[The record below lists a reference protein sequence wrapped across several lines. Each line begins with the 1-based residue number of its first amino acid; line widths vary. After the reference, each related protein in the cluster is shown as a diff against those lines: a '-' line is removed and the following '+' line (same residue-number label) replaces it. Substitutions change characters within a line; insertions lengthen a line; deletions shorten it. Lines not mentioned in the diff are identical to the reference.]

1 MGWIKPDD
9 VMSSILTLLFPI
21 WISIFGIDIG
31 SREGRPRE
39 GTPLLYFSPMFA
51 TDLKIPSVISSLL
64 NHNGRTKLTAED
76 TDRGHHCHLCKQPG
90 HRLGSGQRSSP
101 RRWTE
106 GTLSSRPW
114 PSWAERAMA
123 LVGLQVKVW
132 SHTTVHN
139 WLSSNFF
146 LFGVWLSFC

>member
-51 TDLKIPSVISSLL
+51 TDLKIPSVICYFIITMAGQNLL
-64 NHNGRTKLTAED
+64 LKTLIEGTIVIYASRQVIAWVLGRGCHQE
-76 TDRGHHCHLCKQPG
+76 GEQEEHCL
-90 HRLGSGQRSSP
+90 RDLGQVGQREQ
-101 RRWTE
+101 W
-106 GTLSSRPW
+106 PW
-114 PSWAERAMA
+114 LAC
-123 LVGLQVKVW
+123 K
-132 SHTTVHN
+132 
-139 WLSSNFF
+139 
-146 LFGVWLSFC
+146 

>member
-51 TDLKIPSVISSLL
+51 TDLKIPSVICYFIITMA
-64 NHNGRTKLTAED
+64 GLTAED
-76 TDRGHHCHLCKQPG
+76 TDRGHHCHLCKQTG
-90 HRLGSGQRSSP
+90 HRLGSGQRLSP
-101 RRWTE
+101 RR
-106 GTLSSRPW
+106 
-114 PSWAERAMA
+114 
-123 LVGLQVKVW
+123 
-132 SHTTVHN
+132 
-139 WLSSNFF
+139 
-146 LFGVWLSFC
+146 